1 MPTPTHPDIGV
12 NIELE
17 HDISSLT
24 NLRTVRIY
32 GDEDNIDLNSSMSVK
47 RRYLLQFGKHAL
59 HLEEISIGLYYE
71 DNARL
76 EAFST
81 LDSVLAGDGFNKLKL
96 VKLEVQLPM
105 EVECNASL
113 KTISKIFRD
122 VRETFPLVQKRAA
135 VKAIMPLSLYPW
147 RATGGRVV

>member
-1 MPTPTHPDIGV
+1 MDP
-12 NIELE
+12 ELE

-32 GDEDNIDLNSSMSVK
+32 GDEDNIDVNSSMAAI
-47 RRYLLQFGKHAL
+47 RRYLLQFGKHAP
-59 HLEEISIGLYYE
+59 HLEEISIELYYE
-71 DNARL
+71 DKTSL

-81 LDSVLAGDGFNKLKL
+81 LDSVLAGDGFSELKL
-96 VKLEVQLPM
+96 VKLEVQLPI

-113 KTISKIFRD
+113 KTISNIFRD
-122 VRETFPLVQKRAA
+122 VRETFPLMQKRAT

-147 RATGGRVV
+147 RATGSRVV